1 MLFARIIFAA
11 SLALFISVGSTAA
24 SAADL
29 GIKAFT
35 GHWQGNGISES
46 EVSVAFRMTARDLD
60 VKIET
65 SGSGFAIVTTTVQRK
80 KGDPS
85 NPVAVRKSSRREF
98 VPGNRPGLWVARDS
112 GMASDGKASVWARI
126 REQTLTITSIAANEE
141 GGSNVLIYDRS
152 LSASGMKLDFRRLVD
167 GYVVR
172 TVSGRLVKI
181 QE

>member
-1 MLFARIIFAA
+1 MIFARTILAT
-11 SLALFISVGSTAA
+11 SLVLFLSVGANTA

-29 GIKAFT
+29 GIKAFS

-60 VKIET
+60 VVIET
-65 SGSGFAIVTTTVQRK
+65 MGDGFAVVTTTVQRK

-126 REQTLTITSIAANEE
+126 SEQTLTITSIAANAE